1 MLQRLACL
9 LLAALLAVGPAS
21 AQETDPDRLA
31 AVKEFQRFFK
41 KFKTEAEQ
49 REAVLTLRGQE
60 CVPAVEELLGLC
72 SHKSAVVARTANEVL
87 ASYKETASFRP
98 WIDGLVDNKDAAQK
112 AMLIR
117 VFGAAKLKGAR
128 DAVLAAA
135 GDPKATSQIRYESL
149 RALAEF
155 GDKGAAPLLPTM
167 LKDADPLV
175 RMAAADTVARL
186 QLDDLGKDL
195 VPLLQDAEWQVQAAA
210 VGAAGVVRPQ
220 VAVQPLIDLLRQK
233 GRLQTECAEAL
244 FRITGFEF
252 GLDADRWQEQWTK
265 LMAIEGW
272 RIPTRE
278 ELEKKAA
285 ARKKYNEIYG
295 QKEAGLPAFAG
306 IPTTSTNV
314 LFIID
319 VSGSMDD
326 LVVEREKFQ
335 GYADDKKFTVVRA
348 QLLSALDS
356 LTENTNFN
364 IVKFASDLTP
374 WKPKL
379 VPANIVNRE
388 AAKSWA
394 KQLKPIGGTEDQ
406 NLAAAGLGGLADL
419 DGGKTNTLKAALYP
433 FGVDPENPPK
443 GPITGGDKVSIKN
456 KLDTVYFLS
465 DGRPSVGKIID
476 TLEILKEVRRYNE
489 AYRIVFHTIAIG
501 EFQKEFL
508 RDLATQNGGVF
519 IDLGR

>member
-1 MLQRLACL
+1 MLHRLA
-9 LLAALLAVGPAS
+9 LAVLALLFATAS
-21 AQETDPDRLA
+21 AFAQETDPERLE

-41 KFKTEAEQ
+41 KFKTESEQ

-60 CVPAVEELLGLC
+60 CVPAVDELLKLTGN
-72 SHKSAVVARTANEVL
+72 KSAVVQRTALEVL
-87 ASYKETASFRP
+87 ASYTKASSFQP
-98 WIDGLVDNKDAAQK
+98 WIDGLADNKDAAQK

-117 VFGAAKLKGAR
+117 VFGSAKLAGAK
-128 DAVLAAA
+128 DAVVAAA
-135 GDPKATSQIRYESL
+135 VDPKASSQIRYEAV
-149 RALAEF
+149 RALTAF
-155 GDKGAAPLLPTM
+155 GDKGASKVLQPMIA
-167 LKDADPLV
+167 DADPLV
-175 RMAAADTVARL
+175 RMAVADAVAKL
-186 QLDDLGKDL
+186 ELDELGPGI
-195 VPLLQDAEWQVQAAA
+195 VPLLKDTEWQVQAAA
-210 VGAAGVVRPQ
+210 VSACGAVRPQ
-220 VAVQPLIDLLRQK
+220 AAVQPLIDLLRQK

-244 FRITGFEF
+244 FRVTGFEF

-278 ELEKKAA
+278 ELAKKAES
-285 ARKKYNEIYG
+285 RKKYNEIYG
-295 QKEAGLPAFAG
+295 QKEAGLPSFAG

-335 GYADDKKFTVVRA
+335 GYADDRKFTVVRA

-364 IVKFASDLTP
+364 IVKFASDVTP

-394 KQLKPIGGTEDQ
+394 QQLKPIGGTEDQ

-433 FGVDPENPPK
+433 FGIDPENPPK
-443 GPITGGDKVSIKN
+443 AAITGGDKVSIKN

-476 TLEILKEVRRYNE
+476 TIEILKEVRRYNE

-508 RDLATQNGGVF
+508 RDLAVQNGGVF

>member
-1 MLQRLACL
+1 MIHRLAL
-9 LLAALLAVGPAS
+9 LLLMVLLALGFAV
-21 AQETDPDRLA
+21 AQDPDPERLQ
-31 AVKEFQRFFK
+31 AVVEFQRFFR

-60 CVPAVEELLGLC
+60 CVPAVAELLDLC
-72 SHKSAVVARTANEVL
+72 SHKSAVVARTALEVL

-135 GDPKATSQIRYESL
+135 GEPKATSQIRYEAL

-155 GDKGAAPLLPTM
+155 GDKGAAPLLPAM
-167 LKDADPLV
+167 LKDADALV
-175 RMAAADTVARL
+175 RMAAADAVARL
-186 QLDDLGKDL
+186 ELDELGKEL
-195 VPLLQDAEWQVQAAA
+195 VPLLQDEQWQVQAAA
-210 VGAAGVVRPQ
+210 VGAAGRVRPQ
-220 VAVQPLIDLLRQK
+220 VAVQPLIDLLQQK

-244 FRITGFEF
+244 FQITGFEF
-252 GLDADRWQEQWTK
+252 GLDANRWQEQWTK

-295 QKEAGLPAFAG
+295 QKEAGLPSFAG

-348 QLLSALDS
+348 QLLSALES
-356 LTENTNFN
+356 LNESTNFN
-364 IVKFASDLTP
+364 MVSFASDLTQ
-374 WKPKL
+374 WKQKL

-394 KQLKPIGGTEDQ
+394 QRLKPIGGTEDQ

-419 DGGKTNTLKAALYP
+419 DGGKTNTIKAVLYP
-433 FGVDPENPPK
+433 FGVDPDNPPK
-443 GPITGGDKVSIKN
+443 GPLTGGDKVSIKN

-489 AYRIVFHTIAIG
+489 AFRIVFHTIAIG

-508 RDLATQNGGVF
+508 RDLAVQNGGVF

>member
-1 MLQRLACL
+1 MLQRLALFALSL
-9 LLAALLAVGPAS
+9 LIAASTAF
-21 AQETDPDRLA
+21 AQEPDPDRVA

-41 KFKTEAEQ
+41 KFKTDAEQ

-60 CVPAVEELLGLC
+60 CVPAVDELLKLTGN
-72 SHKSAVVARTANEVL
+72 KSAVVQKTALDVL
-87 ASYKETASFRP
+87 TSYKEAASFQP
-98 WIDGLVDNKDAAQK
+98 WIDGLADNKDSAQK

-117 VFGAAKLKGAR
+117 VFGQTK
-128 DAVLAAA
+128 LAAA
-135 GDPKATSQIRYESL
+135 KDAVVAAASDPKASAQIRYEAV

-155 GDKGAAPLLPTM
+155 RDKGVAKILPT
-167 LKDADPLV
+167 LLQDADPLV
-175 RMAAADTVARL
+175 RAAAADTVGKL
-186 QLDDLGKDL
+186 ELDDLGAAL
-195 VPLLQDAEWQVQAAA
+195 IPLLQDAEWQVQSAA
-210 VGAAGVVRPQ
+210 VAACGSVRPQ
-220 VAVQPLIDLLRQK
+220 AAVQPLIDLLRQK
-233 GRLQTECAEAL
+233 GRMQTECAEAL
-244 FRITGFEF
+244 FKVTGMEF

-278 ELEKKAA
+278 ELAKKAES
-285 ARKKYNEIYG
+285 RKKYNEIYG
-295 QKEAGLPAFAG
+295 QKEAGLPSFAG

-335 GYADDKKFTVVRA
+335 GYADSRKFTIVRE

-443 GPITGGDKVSIKN
+443 APVTGGDKVSIKN

-489 AYRIVFHTIAIG
+489 AFRIVFHTIAIG

-508 RDLATQNGGVF
+508 RDLAVQNNGVF